1 MGRFIIFVLDGFG
14 IGEMQDVAINR
25 PQDIDSNTAY
35 KLLSAFPDK
44 RLPTLEKLGLNNVV
58 GCKASIM
65 LASPTA
71 CVGRSQLKHEGC
83 DTFAGH
89 QEIMGTRPKQP
100 LVKPFHYAIDKIEQA
115 LQLEGYSVKR
125 ITKKGLS
132 LLIIN
137 DCVIVGDN
145 LEAELGQVYNVT
157 ANLSEISFEEVQ
169 RIGQIIRNNNDVA
182 RNVVFGGELPAN
194 KNLIEA
200 IEVKGECIGVNA
212 PKSGAYDKGFQVIHL
227 GYGVDHL
234 VQVPE
239 ILNAKGI
246 KTTLVG
252 KVADI
257 VQNPHGTSFKKLSNT
272 DEICR
277 ISVEEITKLDVGF
290 FCINIQETDLAGH
303 KQDPH
308 GYWNI
313 LEKADLGLSKILK
326 ILNKNDIIIVTADHG
341 NDPYIGHSNHTR
353 EYVPIL
359 AHGDQIK
366 GSEIGERLTLAD
378 IGATV
383 CEYFD
388 ADLPQFGESFLIT
401 LQQRETRE

>member
-1 MGRFIIFVLDGFG
+1 MGRFIVLVLDGFG

-25 PQDIDSNTAY
+25 PQDIGSNTAY
-35 KLLSAFPDK
+35 KLLSAFPNK
-44 RLPTLEKLGLNNVV
+44 CLPTLEKLGLNNVV
-58 GCKASIM
+58 CCKDSVM
-65 LASPTA
+65 LPSPTA
-71 CVGRSQLKHEGC
+71 CVGKSQLKHEGC

-89 QEIMGTRPKQP
+89 QEIMGTKPKQP
-100 LVKPFHYAIDKIEQA
+100 LVKPFRYAIDRIEQA
-115 LQLEGYSVKR
+115 LQLENYSVKR
-125 ITKKGLS
+125 ITKEELS

-137 DCVIVGDN
+137 DCVTVGDN

-169 RIGQIIRNNNDVA
+169 RVGQIIRMNNDVA
-182 RNVVFGGELPAN
+182 RNVVFGGELPSN
-194 KNLIEA
+194 QNLIKA
-200 IEVKGECIGVNA
+200 IEVRGECIGVNA

-227 GYGVDHL
+227 GYGVNHL

-239 ILNAKGI
+239 ILNAQGI

-257 VQNPHGTSFKKLSNT
+257 VQNPHGISFKKLSNT

-277 ISVEEITKLDVGF
+277 ISVEELTKSDEGF

-303 KQDPH
+303 KQDPY

-313 LEKADLGLSKILK
+313 LEKADLGLSEILK
-326 ILNKNDIIIVTADHG
+326 ILNKNDIVLVTADHG
-341 NDPYIGHSNHTR
+341 NDPYIGHGKHTR
-353 EYVPIL
+353 EYTPLL
-359 AHGDQIK
+359 AYGDQIK
-366 GSEIGERLTLAD
+366 GTEIGERLTLAD

-383 CEYFD
+383 CEYFC
-388 ADLPQFGESFLIT
+388 ADSPQFGESFLIN
-401 LQQRETRE
+401 LQQHETRE

>member
-25 PQDIDSNTAY
+25 PQDIGSNTAY

-137 DCVIVGDN
+137 DCVTVGDN

>member
-1 MGRFIIFVLDGFG
+1 MVTLWGNYEG
-14 IGEMQDVAINR
+14 ISQ
-25 PQDIDSNTAY
+25 
-35 KLLSAFPDK
+35 
-44 RLPTLEKLGLNNVV
+44 
-58 GCKASIM
+58 CKASIM